1 MEILKAVCGDITK
14 LQVDAIVNAANTT
27 LLGGEG
33 VDGAIHRAAGAKLLE
48 ECRALQG
55 CPTGDAKLTRGY
67 DLPAKFVIHTVGPV
81 YQEGRIENA
90 VLLAG
95 CYRRSLEVAHVN
107 GIKSIA
113 FPCISTGT
121 YRYPIQEAAQIA
133 VRTVRAVITE
143 LNSFEKIFFV
153 CFKSKDL
160 EIYLDILHHVE
171 I

>member
-1 MEILKAVCGDITK
+1 
-14 LQVDAIVNAANTT
+14 
-27 LLGGEG
+27 
-33 VDGAIHRAAGAKLLE
+33 
-48 ECRALQG
+48 
-55 CPTGDAKLTRGY
+55 LTRGY
-67 DLPAKFVIHTVGPV
+67 GLPAKFVIHTVGPV

-113 FPCISTGT
+113 FPCISTGA